1 MPRYFNP
8 AAPESGQG
16 TNDALPVFGGS
27 RDVRRRG
34 RSSPGGLTDEQDS
47 RGRNPDETERED
59 GKGERA
65 HGVRESASKDRS
77 DDEPGS
83 EDDRIDPEGRAG
95 HGTLHDVSEVGE
107 CGGRER
113 AGSGREEGDQRPLG
127 RELVEVRAARP
138 RGRRE
143 QDGQSS
149 EAGEADP
156 HERSPTP
163 GTIGPSTAEGERET
177 ERDAERTDDDQE
189 LGHGGGPSR
198 SDQVVGE
205 AEDVPV

>member
-1 MPRYFNP
+1 MAGNCKICADGGTGVRRKRRYFNP
-8 AAPESGQG
+8 ATPESCRG

-59 GKGERA
+59 GEGERA

-95 HGTLHDVSEVGE
+95 HRPLPDVPAVAEG
-107 CGGRER
+107 GGRGR
-113 AGSGREEGDQRPLG
+113 ARSGREGSDQRAPGRALG
-127 RELVEVRAARP
+127 E
-138 RGRRE
+138 
-143 QDGQSS
+143 
-149 EAGEADP
+149 
-156 HERSPTP
+156 
-163 GTIGPSTAEGERET
+163 GPC
-177 ERDAERTDDDQE
+177 
-189 LGHGGGPSR
+189 
-198 SDQVVGE
+198 
-205 AEDVPV
+205 